1 MKEGR
6 LLINRQLF
14 FRQKKLL
21 FEGMP
26 HGPYNLLFY
35 FQPKLEKQ
43 RIYPEFSFVYP
54 EFSCLACFLT
64 PHNGVQRKSHSDP
77 ITYN

>member
-14 FRQKKLL
+14 LDIKKRLL
-21 FEGMP
+21 FEGMQ

-35 FQPKLEKQ
+35 FQPKLEEQ
-43 RIYPEFSFVYP
+43 RVYP
-54 EFSCLACFLT
+54 EFSCLACLLT
-64 PHNGVQRKSHSDP
+64 SYNGNQRRSDP
-77 ITYN
+77 IT